1 MDWNPPTENEEQPEN
16 KQVCKKC
23 GNDTFK
29 VYVSVIIDDARLYCA
44 NCGEYFILIIMP
56 YKQSGPRLFR

>member
-44 NCGEYFILIIMP
+44 KCGEYYI
-56 YKQSGPRLFR
+56 